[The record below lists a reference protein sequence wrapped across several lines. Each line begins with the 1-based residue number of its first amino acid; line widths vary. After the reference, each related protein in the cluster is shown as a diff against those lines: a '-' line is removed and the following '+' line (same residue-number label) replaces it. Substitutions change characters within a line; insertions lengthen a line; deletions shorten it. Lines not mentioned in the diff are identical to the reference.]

1 MVQPPMAQPPTCT
14 CDRANRSALRRL
26 AVYLYHARLME
37 TNRLAPSVQASGARG
52 SRIEAQLRCSTRF
65 TPKLD
70 RACCVQLSVRGRA
83 IGKQREDSIEIS
95 RTGGGPPRMSG
106 KKGPA
111 SRQRYFFGRE
121 LTHDAAFFGALQ
133 ETPG

>member
-1 MVQPPMAQPPTCT
+1 M
-14 CDRANRSALRRL
+14 RA
-26 AVYLYHARLME
+26 ARGLGH
-37 TNRLAPSVQASGARG
+37 NCGAR
-52 SRIEAQLRCSTRF
+52 RCS
-65 TPKLD
+65 LQSSIA
-70 RACCVQLSVRGRA
+70 RAARNSRRGGRV

-95 RTGGGPPRMSG
+95 RTGGEPRWMSG

-111 SRQRYFFGRE
+111 SRQRYFFGSE